1 MDQIIYK
8 KRIILILSFILVALT
23 TLILTKYRT
32 NLYEVNKEYL
42 QKIAYEEAKI
52 TLKTSKF
59 SDFGMD

>member
-42 QKIAYEEAKI
+42 QK
-52 TLKTSKF
+52 
-59 SDFGMD
+59 